1 MIKLFPATG
10 GAALLVAA
18 GSPQAVAPP
27 PQAPVKKWVV
37 DFAEQQCMASRDYGS
52 PDKPL
57 MLVLKPSPLGNVL
70 QLTVVR
76 KIRGSDTVEVPSEVT
91 IGNSP
96 ALKLDALAFNL
107 PRAKLRALR
116 INLPLEMLQELAR
129 SSTLSVTTR
138 GEMDASFALSGM
150 PALTSA
156 IGSCLADL
164 QSYWN
169 AGPANEGKLKERA
182 SANLA
187 QYFKDED
194 YPGLAVMKQQ
204 GGSVQFALLVD
215 PAGKVADC
223 VVTESSKVPVLDA
236 QSCNVLLERAKFT
249 PAVSLD
255 GKPARDSVVGRVTW
269 RMR

>member
-1 MIKLFPATG
+1 MKKPFRGVT
-10 GAALLVAA
+10 GAALLLATPWLPALAA
-18 GSPQAVAPP
+18 P

-70 QLTVVR
+70 QLTVVT

-116 INLPLEMLQELAR
+116 INLPLELLQELAR
-129 SSTLSVTTR
+129 ASTLSVTTR

-156 IGSCLADL
+156 IGACLADL
-164 QSYWN
+164 QAYWN
-169 AGPANEGKLKERA
+169 AGPANESKLKERA
-182 SANLA
+182 AANLA
-187 QYFKDED
+187 RYFSASD
-194 YPGLAVMKQQ
+194 YPDVAVMNRE

-223 VVTESSKVPVLDA
+223 VVTESSKIPVLDA
-236 QSCNVLLERAKFT
+236 QSCNVLLERARFT
-249 PAVSLD
+249 PAVALD
-255 GKPARDSVVGRVTW
+255 GKPARDAVVGRVTW
-269 RMR
+269 RIP